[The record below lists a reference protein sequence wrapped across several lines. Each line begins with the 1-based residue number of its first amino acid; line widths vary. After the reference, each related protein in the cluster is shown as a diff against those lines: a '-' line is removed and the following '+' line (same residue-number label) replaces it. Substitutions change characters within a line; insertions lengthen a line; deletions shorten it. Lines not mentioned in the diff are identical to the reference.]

1 MKPDTY
7 VRTIKTQTEVLV
19 AACDADIVG
28 KTFEENELCLE
39 VKSDFYCGDAVFLHD
54 CGPLLVEATILNLV
68 GNRIVGKAVELGL
81 VNPDHVLK
89 IGDTVHAQM
98 VRL

>member
-1 MKPDTY
+1 MEPDVY
-7 VRTIKTQTEVLV
+7 VRTIKTGTEVLV

-28 KTFEENELCLE
+28 EVFEENEVLLE
-39 VKSDFYCGDAVFLHD
+39 VKSDFYCGDAAFLND
-54 CGPLLVEATILNLV
+54 CDPLLIEATILNLV

-81 VNPDHVLK
+81 IDPENVLK